1 MIKICFVCL
10 GNICRSPMAEFIFRF
25 MLEKNNLQDK
35 ISVVSK
41 ATSTEEVGNPIY
53 FRAVEVLK
61 RHQIPYRDRQA
72 TVLLRKDYDTFDY
85 IIGMDSSNIFHINR
99 ICGDDSENKV
109 FKLLNFCNSDNDI
122 EDPWYTG
129 NFDKVYEQIYEG
141 CSALLKLLKNEY
153 KL

>member
-61 RHQIPYRDRQA
+61 SHQIPYRDKQA
-72 TVLLRKDYDTFDY
+72 TVLVRKDYDTFDY
-85 IIGMDSSNIFHINR
+85 IIGMDSSNIFHIKR

-109 FKLLNFCNSDNDI
+109 FKLLNFVIPIMILRILGILAILIRYMSKYMKDVQLC
-122 EDPWYTG
+122 
-129 NFDKVYEQIYEG
+129 
-141 CSALLKLLKNEY
+141 
-153 KL
+153 